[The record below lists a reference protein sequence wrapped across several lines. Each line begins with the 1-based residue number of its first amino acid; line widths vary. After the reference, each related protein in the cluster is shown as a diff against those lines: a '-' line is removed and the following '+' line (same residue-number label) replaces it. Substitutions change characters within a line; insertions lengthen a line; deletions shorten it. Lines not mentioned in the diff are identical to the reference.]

1 MTDIPVFH
9 AFTIEYKGRVREIIT
24 DAGIS
29 EPLPTG
35 DKIEISPD
43 DPSIYHTKALWDT
56 GATGCAITA
65 RAAKALKIYPVSSTR
80 VCFGDGASDANVYLI
95 SLFLPN
101 RVMIPMVKVTECRN
115 ENETWNLIIGMDII
129 GHSDFAITN
138 VDSTVMSFRHPS
150 IKKIDYAKE
159 ASDLKAL
166 QYKGVGRNDPCP
178 CGSGKKFKLCHGKTG
193 S

>member
-65 RAAKALKIYPVSSTR
+65 RAAKALTTEPNSKHSLIILFFVSSK
-80 VCFGDGASDANVYLI
+80 FLI
-95 SLFLPN
+95 SSF
-101 RVMIPMVKVTECRN
+101 
-115 ENETWNLIIGMDII
+115 G
-129 GHSDFAITN
+129 FA
-138 VDSTVMSFRHPS
+138 
-150 IKKIDYAKE
+150 A
-159 ASDLKAL
+159 
-166 QYKGVGRNDPCP
+166 G
-178 CGSGKKFKLCHGKTG
+178 
-193 S
+193 